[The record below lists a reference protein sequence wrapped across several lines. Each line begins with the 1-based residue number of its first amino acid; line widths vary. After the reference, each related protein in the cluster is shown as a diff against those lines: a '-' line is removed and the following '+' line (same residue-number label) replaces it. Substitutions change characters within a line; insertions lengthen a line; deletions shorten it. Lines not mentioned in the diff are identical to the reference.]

1 MSITLELD
9 LPDKLAAEA
18 KANGLFESASLSGLL
33 EDELRRRR
41 AGQELVAALSEI
53 RRQPGPAPTEDE
65 IQAEIAAVRKSRRRA
80 PTRRRIRAHGSLGAS
95 RLASDLPSDERR
107 TRLR

>member
-9 LPDKLAAEA
+9 LPEKLAAEA

-41 AGQELVAALSEI
+41 SGRELIATLDEI
-53 RRQPGPAPTEDE
+53 RRCPGAAPTEDE
-65 IQAEIAAVRKSRRRA
+65 IQAAIDAVREKRRA
-80 PTRRRIRAHGSLGAS
+80 A
-95 RLASDLPSDERR
+95 
-107 TRLR
+107 

>member
-9 LPDKLAAEA
+9 LPEKLAAGA

-41 AGQELVAALSEI
+41 SGQELIATLDEI
-53 RRQPGPAPTEDE
+53 RRQPGAAPTEDE
-65 IQAEIAAVRKSRRRA
+65 IQAAIAAVREKRRVA
-80 PTRRRIRAHGSLGAS
+80 
-95 RLASDLPSDERR
+95 
-107 TRLR
+107 

>member
-9 LPDKLAAEA
+9 LPEKLAAEA

-41 AGQELVAALSEI
+41 SGQELIATLDEI
-53 RRQPGPAPTEDE
+53 RRQPGAAPTEDE
-65 IQAEIAAVRKSRRRA
+65 IQAEIAAVREKHRA
-80 PTRRRIRAHGSLGAS
+80 A
-95 RLASDLPSDERR
+95 
-107 TRLR
+107 

>member
-9 LPDKLAAEA
+9 LPEKLAAEA

-41 AGQELVAALSEI
+41 AGQELVAVFSEI
-53 RRQPGPAPTEDE
+53 RRQPGAAPTEDE
-65 IQAEIAAVRKSRRRA
+65 IRAEITAVRKNSR
-80 PTRRRIRAHGSLGAS
+80 
-95 RLASDLPSDERR
+95 SDEGRR
-107 TRLR
+107 

>member
-9 LPDKLAAEA
+9 LPEKLAAEA

-41 AGQELVAALSEI
+41 SGQELIAALDEI
-53 RRQPGPAPTEDE
+53 RRQPGATPTEDE
-65 IQAEIAAVRKSRRRA
+65 IQAEIESVRKSRR
-80 PTRRRIRAHGSLGAS
+80 G
-95 RLASDLPSDERR
+95 DEGRH
-107 TRLR
+107 

>member
-9 LPDKLAAEA
+9 LPEKLAAEA

-41 AGQELVAALSEI
+41 SGQELIAALDEI
-53 RRQPGPAPTEDE
+53 RRQLGAAPTEDE
-65 IQAEIAAVRKSRRRA
+65 ILARS
-80 PTRRRIRAHGSLGAS
+80 TR
-95 RLASDLPSDERR
+95 
-107 TRLR
+107 

>member
-9 LPDKLAAEA
+9 LPEKLAAEA

-41 AGQELVAALSEI
+41 SGQELIAALDEV
-53 RRQPGPAPTEDE
+53 RRQPGVTPTEDE
-65 IQAEIAAVRKSRRRA
+65 IQAEIAAVRKSRRDDEG
-80 PTRRRIRAHGSLGAS
+80 RR
-95 RLASDLPSDERR
+95 
-107 TRLR
+107 

>member
-41 AGQELVAALSEI
+41 AGRELAATLSEI
-53 RRQPGPAPTEDE
+53 RRQPGPAPTDDE
-65 IQAEIAAVRKSRRRA
+65 LQAKIAAVRKNRRRA
-80 PTRRRIRAHGSLGAS
+80 PTRKCIRAHGSLAAS
-95 RLASDLPSDERR
+95 HLASDLPSR
-107 TRLR
+107 

>member
-9 LPDKLAAEA
+9 LPEKLAAEA

-41 AGQELVAALSEI
+41 SGQELIAALDEI
-53 RRQPGPAPTEDE
+53 RRQPGATPTEDE
-65 IQAEIAAVRKSRRRA
+65 IQAEIDAVRKSHRGDEGRR
-80 PTRRRIRAHGSLGAS
+80 
-95 RLASDLPSDERR
+95 
-107 TRLR
+107 

>member
-9 LPDKLAAEA
+9 LPENLAAEA
-18 KANGLFESASLSGLL
+18 KTNALFGSASLTGLL
-33 EDELRRRR
+33 EEELRRRR

-65 IQAEIAAVRKSRRRA
+65 IQTEIAAVRKSRR
-80 PTRRRIRAHGSLGAS
+80 
-95 RLASDLPSDERR
+95 SDEGRR
-107 TRLR
+107 

>member
-9 LPDKLAAEA
+9 LPEKLAAEA

-41 AGQELVAALSEI
+41 SGQELIAALDEI
-53 RRQPGPAPTEDE
+53 RRQPGATPTEDE
-65 IQAEIAAVRKSRRRA
+65 IQAEIESVRKSRRGDEG
-80 PTRRRIRAHGSLGAS
+80 RR
-95 RLASDLPSDERR
+95 
-107 TRLR
+107 

>member
-9 LPDKLAAEA
+9 LPEKLAAEA

-41 AGQELVAALSEI
+41 SGQELIAALDEI
-53 RRQPGPAPTEDE
+53 RRQPGMTPTEDE
-65 IQAEIAAVRKSRRRA
+65 IQAEIDAVRK
-80 PTRRRIRAHGSLGAS
+80 TRRFA
-95 RLASDLPSDERR
+95 
-107 TRLR
+107 

>member
-9 LPDKLAAEA
+9 LPEKLAAEA

-41 AGQELVAALSEI
+41 SGRELIATLDEI
-53 RRQPGPAPTEDE
+53 RRRPGAAPTEDE
-65 IQAEIAAVRKSRRRA
+65 IQAAIAAVREKRRVA
-80 PTRRRIRAHGSLGAS
+80 
-95 RLASDLPSDERR
+95 
-107 TRLR
+107 